1 MSLPKKRV
9 VHECRMDD
17 ARPVDGGRAFCFS
30 QWFDTAGYMTRRAS
44 NDICQRFFSGTSA
57 RANERNR

>member
-1 MSLPKKRV
+1 
-9 VHECRMDD
+9 MDD